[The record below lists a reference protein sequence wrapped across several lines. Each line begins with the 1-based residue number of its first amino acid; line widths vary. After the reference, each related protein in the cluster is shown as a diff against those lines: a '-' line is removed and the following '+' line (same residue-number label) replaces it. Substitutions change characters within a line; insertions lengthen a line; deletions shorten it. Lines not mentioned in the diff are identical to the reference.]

1 MKFCSFR
8 FIWSITSA
16 KRTYA
21 EVVSGVENT
30 PDDGQ
35 SWMRAY
41 QQESKMM
48 DDDGFS
54 FSIAVL
60 PLTNNGFK
68 ENNRL
73 AVRVKPGFKRSKT
86 LLHLSR

>member
-1 MKFCSFR
+1 MKFCFFR

-41 QQESKMM
+41 QQESKFKLLDLAMKEP
-48 DDDGFS
+48 
-54 FSIAVL
+54 L
-60 PLTNNGFK
+60 PLLVPQEVEK
-68 ENNRL
+68 
-73 AVRVKPGFKRSKT
+73 
-86 LLHLSR
+86 